1 MKLAYRNWTL
11 PCFSSLL
18 HCLAGRRNAGF
29 FLLLP
34 AWLKDPARNVRS
46 LHAQLQ
52 TAENTIQDL
61 QAQLDLKI
69 SELESRNDELQSAL
83 VSSAN
88 LAYTAIGIAIIAV
101 AAVVVM
107 VVRERAK
114 KNMGMN
120 E

>member
-1 MKLAYRNWTL
+1 MGPIQDYMLSDLA
-11 PCFSSLL
+11 
-18 HCLAGRRNAGF
+18 
-29 FLLLP
+29 
-34 AWLKDPARNVRS
+34 AWLKDPARNVHS

-52 TAENTIQDL
+52 TAEDTIQDL
-61 QAQLDLKI
+61 QGQLVELNSELDLQSSGLESAYARI

-107 VVRERAK
+107 VVKERTK